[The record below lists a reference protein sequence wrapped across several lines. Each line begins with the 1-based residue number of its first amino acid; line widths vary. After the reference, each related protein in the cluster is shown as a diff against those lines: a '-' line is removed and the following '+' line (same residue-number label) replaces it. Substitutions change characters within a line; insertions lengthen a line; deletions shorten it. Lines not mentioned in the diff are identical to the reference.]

1 MRMFKLMVGVF
12 NPLFLKV
19 RYLSVYTIVL
29 MHGLNGNQ
37 NNFDGSTD
45 HREGLQELLEVG
57 VDQVAGFG
65 QGPKLT

>member
-1 MRMFKLMVGVF
+1 MLVFNLMVGVF
-12 NPLFLKV
+12 NPFFLKA
-19 RYLSVYTIVL
+19 RYLFVYTIVL
-29 MHGLNGNQ
+29 LHGLNGIQ

-45 HREGLQELLEVG
+45 HREGLQELSEVG